1 MRGKS
6 KSGDA
11 QNGAVIGAHECLSEV
26 RAWVALAKPQR
37 DARVES
43 SGIAGTC

>member
-11 QNGAVIGAHECLSEV
+11 QNGAVIGAHESLSAV
-26 RAWVALAKPQR
+26 RAWIALAKPLS
-37 DARVES
+37 DAHLES